1 MPQCCGCQYGETSM
15 SVGGSERRNATRPTR
30 RNGRNIEF
38 SADLTRIVPCDAVA
52 IGGKL
57 LQNNGI
63 ELCAPDR
70 CCDSGGSPSAPSL
83 SAGIARHGL
92 QLWLC
97 WIFWTRVHAARTDL
111 PLLQVDRPPPDRF
124 DKRSLHHAAELP
136 TPPPFA
142 GGARQPHATVKPLA
156 LLEDRNI
163 TRQTTQGGARCPIGL
178 LAGKLGDLQALGLAP
193 VRAL

>member
-1 MPQCCGCQYGETSM
+1 M

-38 SADLTRIVPCDAVA
+38 SADPARAVPCDAVA

-63 ELCAPDR
+63 ELCVPDR
-70 CCDSGGSPSAPSL
+70 CCDSGDSPSAPFSIGWNSGART
-83 SAGIARHGL
+83 SAL
-92 QLWLC
+92 LC